1 MTHRLGILSLDL
13 HFPAAHSLKEK
24 RSLLKSL
31 LARLRNTFNVSVA
44 EVGYQ
49 ETWQRARLVV
59 AVVSSNGIEAQKSLT
74 AITSFVEAALVEG
87 TILQATEEIF

>member
-13 HFPAAHSLKEK
+13 HFPTAQSLKEK

-31 LARLRNTFNVSVA
+31 VARMRNTFNVSVA

-59 AVVSSNGIEAQKSLT
+59 AVVSGNGLEAQKSLA
-74 AITSFVEAALVEG
+74 AIINFVEATLVEG
-87 TILQATEEIF
+87 SILQATEEIF